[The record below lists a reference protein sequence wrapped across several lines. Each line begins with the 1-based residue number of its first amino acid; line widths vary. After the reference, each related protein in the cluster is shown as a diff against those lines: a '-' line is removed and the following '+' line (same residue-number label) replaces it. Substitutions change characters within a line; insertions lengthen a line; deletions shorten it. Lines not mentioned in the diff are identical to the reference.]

1 MDNEK
6 ISVVLLAEM
15 ELMRQ
20 ELVKLKQMVGL
31 IGQLVYLGAEDHT
44 TATIEEDEGTQLESI
59 FDVFFEQE
67 KV

>member
-6 ISVVLLAEM
+6 ISEM

-44 TATIEEDEGTQLESI
+44 TATMEEGDGTQLESI
-59 FDVFFEQE
+59 FDVFYEQE